1 VRAARWDGPG
11 ELTVV
16 DLPEPQPKD
25 GQVVVEISACGICGS
40 DLHAYRDAF
49 LAQPGQVLGHEFSG
63 RVVAAPGVRGIGI
76 GDRVA
81 VRPQIPC
88 RRCTACRDGR
98 PHLCELGPAAII
110 GYGAQGAFAERVL
123 VPRAVLGE
131 TVFVLPPS
139 VDDRGG
145 ALVEPLAVG
154 LRAVKQ
160 AGDVVGATALVLGAG
175 MIGLAVTQF
184 LRLNGAETIVVADP
198 SSRRRDAALILGAD
212 VVVDPDHDSTVTAVQ
227 AVTGRGPGKVGARA
241 DVVIDCAGS
250 PTALADG
257 LAAARS
263 GGTVVLCA
271 VYAAKVSVRPDWIVS
286 KELIVR
292 GSFGYGDEFR
302 EVLAALEAG
311 HVDPSAFISHELPL
325 ERIAEAFR
333 TQSDPNGSLKVLV
346 CPGRTD

>member
-1 VRAARWDGPG
+1 MDRSRLVRAARWDGPG

-16 DLPEPQPKD
+16 DLPEPQPED
-25 GQVVVEISACGICGS
+25 GQVVVEVSACGICGS
-40 DLHAYRDAF
+40 DLHAYRHAF
-49 LAQPGQVLGHEFSG
+49 LAHPGQVLGHEFSG
-63 RVVAAPGVRGIGI
+63 RVVAAPGIPDIAI
-76 GDRVA
+76 GDRVT

-88 RRCTACRDGR
+88 GRCTACRAG
-98 PHLCELGPAAII
+98 
-110 GYGAQGAFAERVL
+110 QGAFAERVL
-123 VPRAVLGE
+123 IPRAVRGE

-139 VDDRGG
+139 IDDLAG

-184 LRLNGAETIVVADP
+184 LRLNGAETIIVADP
-198 SSRRRDAALILGAD
+198 SSRRCDAAQILGAD
-212 VVVDPDHDSTVTAVQ
+212 LVVDPLRDSTVTAVQ
-227 AVTGRGPGKVGARA
+227 AITGRGPANVGARA

-250 PTALADG
+250 PTALGDG
-257 LAAARS
+257 LAAARA

-271 VYAAKVSVRPDWIVS
+271 VYADKVPVRPDWIVS
-286 KELIVR
+286 KELNVR

-311 HVDPSAFISHELPL
+311 HVDPSMFISHQLPL

-346 CPGRTD
+346 CPGAGNGSVRIP